1 MTSQPCVDRL
11 AVALFERCH
20 ATGQPVTV
28 RAAEELLGELLAH
41 APGCGC
47 GLCEPAAK
55 VGPRSVHRMASG
67 WAAGIES
74 AQRRARR

>member
-1 MTSQPCVDRL
+1 MTSQRCVDRL

-28 RAAEELLGELLAH
+28 RAAEEFLGELLAH
-41 APGCGC
+41 PPGCDC

-55 VGPRSVHRMASG
+55 VGARSVHRMASG